1 MFVWCIFV
9 QAEPLCDE
17 ESAEEAGSETSDDD
31 ENEVEGQGDGEES
44 EGSGDDGASDVSHGS
59 GIDDGEETKVKGGE
73 TVGSDD
79 GDTWTLGADE
89 HLDQTATEPDSEQSD
104 SEQSVGHVDLC
115 TPEKQPDMLWREELF
130 TSPVFGNS
138 GPRREEIMEMC
149 AGLLQYCCEHEPAIA
164 KFLSLS

>member
-59 GIDDGEETKVKGGE
+59 GIDDGEETKVK
-73 TVGSDD
+73 VGRQWVPMM
-79 GDTWTLGADE
+79 GTPGPWEPMNTWTRLPPNLTLSSLTLSSP
-89 HLDQTATEPDSEQSD
+89 LD
-104 SEQSVGHVDLC
+104 
-115 TPEKQPDMLWREELF
+115 M
-130 TSPVFGNS
+130 
-138 GPRREEIMEMC
+138 
-149 AGLLQYCCEHEPAIA
+149 
-164 KFLSLS
+164 